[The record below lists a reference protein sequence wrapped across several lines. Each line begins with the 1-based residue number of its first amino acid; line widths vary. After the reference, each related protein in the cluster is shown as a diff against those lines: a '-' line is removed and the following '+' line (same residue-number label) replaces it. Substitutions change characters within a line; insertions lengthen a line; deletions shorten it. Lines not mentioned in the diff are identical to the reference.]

1 MVGVKPFYG
10 RRVTITL
17 RLMFWPVHVFNNHCR
32 ITCSPVGNDKA
43 PPPVSFCTIL
53 YLIAVLATS
62 GFSYIAF
69 FGGDNRSSVRCI
81 YSPLRGSEVK
91 WAALKFITAIW
102 FWNTLC
108 QYLLL
113 LYFRANYSSFY
124 GLPTLNFILSSLL
137 ASSKQLCFPK
147 NSRS

>member
-1 MVGVKPFYG
+1 MVGVKPLYG
-10 RRVTITL
+10 RRVTIKSQL
-17 RLMFWPVHVFNNHCR
+17 RLIFWPVHAFKQSLQDNVHPSGQR
-32 ITCSPVGNDKA
+32 QS

-91 WAALKFITAIW
+91 WATLKFITAIW
-102 FWNTLC
+102 L
-108 QYLLL
+108 
-113 LYFRANYSSFY
+113 
-124 GLPTLNFILSSLL
+124 
-137 ASSKQLCFPK
+137 
-147 NSRS
+147 